1 MEHIYFIGCGGV
13 GFCLLEVFK
22 LERLYYDCDFT
33 IIEPKQEIED
43 LDKIMKGRK
52 YKHIAQ
58 PLTRENYKELLKGVN
73 SKTFIINVSVD
84 VDSIMLLELAKERK
98 AWYIDTSLEQYQDF
112 IHVPIDKITRY
123 SQFKQN
129 NLFHQ
134 NLKAEETMKDAKK
147 TVVVSAGMNPGM
159 ISILAKKAL
168 VEYGKLKGKHLQK
181 GNYAKLSYELGL
193 KEVQCVEYDTQQ
205 LTVKATPD
213 TFVNTWSSPVGIQEE
228 ATDLVM
234 LSLNNDDI
242 KEMTDAGIQLI
253 KPTEGKDTSV
263 RFIAERGM
271 DLTRESETLDDDGV
285 PFKYRGYLLPH
296 AEIITLSEFLRYKG
310 NSPTVMYVYRPC
322 DEAMRSLEFLRKAN
336 YEHLP
341 NGVVVRSK
349 QVLSGYDSIG
359 ALLHFKDGTRYGAWT
374 VCGIEDTRRLKLL
387 SNPTML
393 QVAGFMN
400 ATIKWELQ
408 NTNRGLVQVEE
419 MGHDFIFKDAQK
431 YLGKIFFKQI

>member
-1 MEHIYFIGCGGV
+1 MEHVYFIGCGGV

-33 IIEPKQEIED
+33 IIEPKQHIEA

-58 PLTRENYKELLKGVN
+58 PLTRENYKDLLKGVN

-84 VDSIMLLELAKERK
+84 VDSIMLLELAKQRK
-98 AWYIDTSLEQYQDF
+98 AWYIDTSLEQYQDY
-112 IHVPIDKITRY
+112 INMPIEKITRY

-134 NLKAEETMKDAKK
+134 NLKAEDVMKDAKK
-147 TVVVSAGMNPGM
+147 TSVVSAGMNPGC

-168 VEYGKLKGKHLQK
+168 VEYGKLKGKRLIK
-181 GNYAKLSYELGL
+181 NNYAKLAYELGL
-193 KEVQCVEYDTQQ
+193 TEVQCVEYDTQK
-205 LTVKATPD
+205 LSIKATPEL
-213 TFVNTWSSPVGIQEE
+213 FVNTWSAPVGIQEE

-242 KEMTDAGIQLI
+242 KELTEAGVHLI
-253 KPTEGKDTSV
+253 KPTEGGDTSV

-310 NSPTVMYVYRPC
+310 NSPTVMYIYRPC
-322 DEAMRSLEFLRKAN
+322 DEAMRSLEFMREAN
-336 YEHLP
+336 YKHLP
-341 NGVVVRSK
+341 NGVVVRAK
-349 QVLSGYDSIG
+349 DVLSGYDSIG

-374 VCGIEDTRRLKLL
+374 VCGIEDVNDLKLL

-400 ATIKWELQ
+400 ATIKWILQ
-408 NTNRGLVQVEE
+408 NKGRGLVQVEE
-419 MGHDFIFKDAQK
+419 MSHDFIFNDAQK
-431 YLGKIFFKQI
+431 YLGKVFFKQI